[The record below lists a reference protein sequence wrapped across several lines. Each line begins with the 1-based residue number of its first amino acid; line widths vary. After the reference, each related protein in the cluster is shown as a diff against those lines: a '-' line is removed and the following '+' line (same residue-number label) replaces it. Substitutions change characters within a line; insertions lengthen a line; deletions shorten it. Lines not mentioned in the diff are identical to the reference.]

1 MAVSAISSGSPIM
14 SASVMGNLQAPRIAP
29 EAAGGASTAS
39 ISAVAGGQGSIR
51 TGLQIIPSPNDTAGA
66 LQSSARQIARLQAS
80 PEQPTARAASFA
92 YQTQS
97 AAQTQ
102 IAPRQQPLGSLRVNV
117 IA

>member
-1 MAVSAISSGSPIM
+1 M
-14 SASVMGNLQAPRIAP
+14 SASVMQNLQAPRQAP
-29 EAAGGASTAS
+29 EAEAPAS
-39 ISAVAGGQGSIR
+39 IRSLSGGQGSIK
-51 TGLQIIPSPNDTAGA
+51 TGLQIIPSPGDAAGA
-66 LQSSARQIARLQAS
+66 LQSSALQIARLQS
-80 PEQPTARAASFA
+80 NPQQPTARAASFA